1 PGLQPLAHHPKEA
14 RRDLLPQLARRQ
26 GRAGA
31 RLDAQGRPLRRA
43 GQDDRHL
50 ARPVISVLC
59 PTRGRRD
66 NVLDLYY
73 QLAPERARDV
83 EKLRTV
89 MEGVCMEGV

>member
-1 PGLQPLAHHPKEA
+1 M
-14 RRDLLPQLARRQ
+14 
-26 GRAGA
+26 
-31 RLDAQGRPLRRA
+31 
-43 GQDDRHL
+43 
-50 ARPVISVLC
+50 ISVLC